1 MAFYRRSNSRHVTHL
16 TVLRFGQGNQ
26 QESREIWQ
34 QCGTKSF
41 QNLAPASFRMTVSL
55 GKGCLK
61 VGCEG
66 GVGVALYT
74 CWMWQCHMQ
83 GTAKEKGQAL
93 KKGRTSVSAQG
104 LGCWKVMAC
113 LLESRKADFQISHF
127 GSGFFCFLRTSYCRK
142 A

>member
-1 MAFYRRSNSRHVTHL
+1 MAFYRRSNSRHVTHS

-83 GTAKEKGQAL
+83 GTAKEKGAGSEEGEDL
-93 KKGRTSVSAQG
+93 RKCSGFG
-104 LGCWKVMAC
+104 
-113 LLESRKADFQISHF
+113 LLESNGLFVRI
-127 GSGFFCFLRTSYCRK
+127 
-142 A
+142 